1 MIGLKWFMPQLILF
15 DQKIAYLLIG
25 FKPPLANLD
34 VKKSLFN
41 RLNFTLKNEDS
52 VQMQDFG

>member
-1 MIGLKWFMPQLILF
+1 MPQLILF

-34 VKKSLFN
+34 VKKKKKKSL
-41 RLNFTLKNEDS
+41 
-52 VQMQDFG
+52 